1 MNNRQDKIINLDQTK
16 KNKETYDLGGLLPQ
30 VFSQFAKELK
40 PKLIACFEL
49 LDDTL
54 FGMAEKADTN
64 QNQTLYFETMRSIRK
79 QRNLVFNDF
88 FNSIKSSF
96 KQFKNNKFNYF
107 DLESNENSDTKSLSL
122 SLIDEKELDET
133 LAITNLINKSDMVY
147 HRHLYAFEKRFSV
160 LASGIEL
167 NATQIPISPHVI
179 VNSFAQ
185 CLKKLDVSVTI
196 KLIIYKMFERSIMGQ
211 LNDIYTHV
219 NEHLAT
225 KGIIPEIS
233 YNIGQQGK
241 ANIQPNETN
250 KIDIKDNQANHQA
263 PSASVNNEHNSGQN
277 PASIDPNYQLISQL
291 FSQSHRASTSNSENE
306 NQNNAAYLGHSKSV
320 PSIDVSSM
328 MNALT
333 SLQNNLFNS
342 AQSSNQSPTEIKQR
356 LLNQL
361 HELDANTID
370 KKVNKKDEETI
381 DLVGMLFQFIVDDRN
396 LPNAIQ
402 VIIAKLQIPYL
413 KVALKDRNLFADRN
427 HPARKLLD
435 KLSVESVGWTEKFDR
450 NMVFI
455 SQIEKITKDIL
466 ELEDYNENFYI
477 DRLIQ
482 FEDFLAKQKKKS
494 DVALKRSKEKTL
506 GRDKINKAKEES
518 AQLLIDKMS
527 NKQMPMLIRDLLL
540 GEWANVLVLMFLR
553 HGSDSK
559 EYQEKADFVDLILNH
574 SHASTD
580 LNTTADMIKRIIE
593 KYEDGLKIVAFNPK
607 GLIDKKL
614 ALVECL
620 NKIHEID
627 INESNNADIE
637 IISAEEILKQ
647 SSAHKKHEILEYVD
661 DIINPSDQSNQEE
674 IEEKYL
680 KFIDSLKIG
689 TWFEFINENN
699 TEVRAKLSW
708 ISPIT
713 GKYLFVNSRGLK
725 ISDKSNHNLAVGLKN
740 KTIKILKQVALF
752 DRALSSI
759 AKQLK
764 NPESNTVNK
773 KVENKNLET
782 DKKQ

>member
-1 MNNRQDKIINLDQTK
+1 MTNMQDKIIKLDQTK
-16 KNKETYDLGGLLPQ
+16 NKKETYDLGGLLSQ
-30 VFSQFAKELK
+30 VFSQFANELK

-54 FGMAEKADTN
+54 FDMAEKAETN
-64 QNQTLYFETMRSIRK
+64 QNQTIYFETMRSIRK
-79 QRNLVFNDF
+79 QRTQVFNDF
-88 FNSIKSSF
+88 FNSF
-96 KQFKNNKFNYF
+96 KLCFKHFKNNKFDYF
-107 DLESNENSDTKSLSL
+107 SQGISNSSEGKSLSL

-133 LAITNLINKSDMVY
+133 LAISNLINKSDMVY

-160 LASGIEL
+160 LASGIEI
-167 NATQIPISPHVI
+167 NANQVPISPHVI

-185 CLKKLDVSVTI
+185 CLKKLDITVTI

-219 NEHLAT
+219 NEFLAT

-233 YNIGQQGK
+233 YNIGQHGK
-241 ANIQPNETN
+241 VNSHSSEANNFEV
-250 KIDIKDNQANHQA
+250 KDHKLDNQST
-263 PSASVNNEHNSGQN
+263 SASENTQYSTGQN
-277 PASIDPNYQLISQL
+277 PTSIDPNYQLISQL
-291 FSQSHRASTSNSENE
+291 FSQSHQSVSTNSEKNDQD
-306 NQNNAAYLGHSKSV
+306 NSAYVGTSSTV
-320 PSIDVSSM
+320 TSINVNSM

-333 SLQNNLFNS
+333 SLQNNMF
-342 AQSSNQSPTEIKQR
+342 SNVPSNNQYQSPTEIKQK

-370 KKVNKKDEETI
+370 QKVNKKDEETI

-402 VIIAKLQIPYL
+402 VIIARLQIPYL

-435 KLSVESVGWTEKFDR
+435 KLSIESVGWTEKFDR
-450 NMVFI
+450 NKLFI
-455 SQIEKITKDIL
+455 SQIEKITKEIL
-466 ELEDYNENFYI
+466 NLEDYSEKFYI
-477 DRLIQ
+477 DRLTQ
-482 FEDFLAKQKKKS
+482 FEEFLTKQKKKS

-506 GRDKINKAKEES
+506 GRDKINKAKEDS
-518 AQLLIDKMS
+518 AQLLIDKM
-527 NKQMPMLIRDLLL
+527 NHKQMPLLIRDLLL
-540 GEWANVLVLMFLR
+540 GEWANVLILMFLR
-553 HGSDSK
+553 HGSDSQ
-559 EYQEKADFVDLILNH
+559 EYKEKAAFVDLIINH
-574 SHASTD
+574 SQAKPIEK
-580 LNTTADMIKRIIE
+580 TTANEIKTIIK
-593 KYEDGLKIVAFNPK
+593 KYEEGLKIVAFNPK

-614 ALVECL
+614 ALLECL
-620 NKIHEID
+620 NQIHQIN
-627 INESNNADIE
+627 INESNTEDIK

-647 SSAHKKHEILEYVD
+647 SDTHKKHEILEYVD

-680 KFIDSLKIG
+680 KFVASLKIG

-725 ISDKSNHNLAVGLKN
+725 ISDKSNMNLAVGLKN

-764 NPESNTVNK
+764 NPETESKIIKNK
-773 KVENKNLET
+773 VLKT
-782 DKKQ
+782 DKK